1 MDKEDVF
8 SIVASLFLMLITASL
23 PFGIVAEAQ
32 SQGFAIGVRVG
43 DWVKYGDVLVNWN
56 STDPNAKPDPE
67 IVKLNNTEWFRNV
80 VTNVDYP
87 RITFEHIRQLKNDT
101 QESNVLQVDVE
112 SGSGNGTL
120 FFTLAGLFLGDLLY
134 SESMDPTPVLINETA
149 LRKSAGITRLVN
161 HLNLTKTVEG
171 DPSQSFYVSI
181 NHYWDRETGFLT
193 ERQGAFSNLTGS
205 FQTRWTRSDKI
216 VDTNLWSGEETERP
230 IAVAGDNQTVYQDSP
245 VVFNANASSDNTGI
259 VSYHWVFGD
268 GTTGDGIKV
277 THTYSSGT
285 FYAILIVKDASG
297 NMAFDA
303 IIVQVDPPIQNGTV
317 DPPPQNGFGFEVIG
331 AVVIVVAV
339 LVGAWMLRSRK
350 KRRIRVRPRHRVS
363 QGFY

>member
-8 SIVASLFLMLITASL
+8 SIFPSLFLILITAVL

-32 SQGFAIGVRVG
+32 SQGFTIGVRVG
-43 DWVKYGDVLVNWN
+43 DWVKYGDVSVNWN

-67 IVKLNNTEWFRNV
+67 IVRLNNTEWFKNV

-87 RITFEHIRQLKNDT
+87 RITFEHIRQLKNGT

-120 FFTLAGLFLGDLLY
+120 FFILAGLFLGDMLY
-134 SESMDPTPVLINETA
+134 AESMDPTPVLINETA

-161 HLNLTKTVEG
+161 HLNLTKTVED

-181 NHYWDRETGFLT
+181 NHYWDRETGFLI
-193 ERQGAFSNLTGS
+193 ERQGEFANLTGT

-216 VDTNLWSGEETERP
+216 VDTNLWSGGETERP
-230 IAVAGDNQTVYQDSP
+230 IAVVGDNQTVYQDSP
-245 VVFNANASSDNTGI
+245 VVFNANVSSDNTGI

-268 GTTGDGIKV
+268 GATGNGEKTTHI
-277 THTYSSGT
+277 YAASGT
-285 FYAILIVKDASG
+285 FYAVLIVKDASG
-297 NMAFDA
+297 NMAWD
-303 IIVQVDPPIQNGTV
+303 VTMVTV
-317 DPPPQNGFGFEVIG
+317 KPPPNGFPYEAIG
-331 AVVIVVAV
+331 AAAAIAVI
-339 LVGAWMLRSRK
+339 LTITWIIWSRK
-350 KRRIRVRPRHRVS
+350 KSRIKVRRHRASRSSV
-363 QGFY
+363 